1 MIGVR
6 LTGQWKEA
14 VNGFS
19 AYARNLEKAAQR
31 AVGKEAHYFASEI
44 RDGIRTQ
51 RSAKEARPPWPPLAD
66 STIAAKGS
74 SAMLINIGTMMN
86 SIIAEKVAK
95 WRWLVGVK
103 RGAKTKDGRNLVNIA
118 AVHEF
123 GGGTRSSRSGGTT
136 VSIPRRQVIAPVV
149 TRLARDLEAR
159 LWERF
164 EKEIMRH
171 L

>member
-6 LTGQWKEA
+6 LTGQWREA
-14 VNGFS
+14 VSGFAS
-19 AYARNLEKAAQR
+19 YARNLEAAAQR
-31 AVGKEAHYFASEI
+31 AVGKEAHHFASEI

-51 RSAKEARPPWPPLAD
+51 RSAREARPPWPPLAD

-74 SAMLINIGTMMN
+74 SKMLIDTGTMMRA
-86 SIIAEKVAK
+86 IIAEKVAK

-103 RGAKTKDGRNLVNIA
+103 RGAKTKDGRDLVNVA

-123 GGGTRSSRSGGTT
+123 GGGARSSRSGGTVVT
-136 VSIPRRQVIAPVV
+136 VPARQFIAPVV

-164 EKEIMRH
+164 DKEIARH